1 MALQQGRDLHI
12 DAVLSGIM
20 VGRRPAAG
28 IVNDLVPIIPVSKQ
42 SDIYMKSNY
51 KEHLL
56 WQPGLANMA
65 KGAKSREVYFS
76 TSSDT
81 YYAQHYGLGGF
92 WYDEDAVNA
101 DDPIRLRAR
110 TAGRVTDALQLDYEA
125 RVATLANVAG
135 NVSTTTHVAT
145 AWSNTTGSRPFSD
158 MSDLVENFRALTT
171 VRPNVILAPEQVMQK
186 VRKSDEVRDILFG
199 DRGGVATDDQF
210 ANLLKV
216 SKILVPEVFVNT
228 AGIGETL
235 IGSGTATP
243 VWGNKIFLAYVADL
257 KSAEEQDTWISAFRW
272 TNPAFGVPFAI
283 RAFPHNDERGSQ
295 KIEASYYQVEKV
307 ISSDLG
313 MAIDSVI

>member
-20 VGRRPAAG
+20 VGRRPARG
-28 IVNDLVPIIPVSKQ
+28 IVNDLVPIVPVGKQ

-56 WQPGLANMA
+56 WQPGLSSMA

-76 TSSDT
+76 VSSDT

-101 DDPIRLRAR
+101 DDPVRLRQR
-110 TAGRVTDALQLDYEA
+110 TATRVTDALLLDYEA

-145 AWSNTTGSRPFSD
+145 AWSNVTGSRPFSD
-158 MSDLVENFRALTT
+158 LSTYIENFRALTT
-171 VRPNVILAPEQVMQK
+171 IRPNVAIIPEQVMSPI
-186 VRKSDEVRDILFG
+186 RRSDEVRDMLFG
-199 DRGGVATDDQF
+199 DRGGVATDDQI
-210 ANLLKV
+210 ATLLKLDR
-216 SKILVPEVFVNT
+216 ILVPEVFVNT

-243 VWGNKIFLAYVADL
+243 VWGNKAFLAYVADL
-257 KSAEEQDTWISAFRW
+257 KGQDEQDTWISAFRW
-272 TNPAFGVPFAI
+272 TNPLFGVPFAI

-295 KIEASYYQVEKV
+295 KVEASYYQTEKV
-307 ISSDLG
+307 ISTDLG